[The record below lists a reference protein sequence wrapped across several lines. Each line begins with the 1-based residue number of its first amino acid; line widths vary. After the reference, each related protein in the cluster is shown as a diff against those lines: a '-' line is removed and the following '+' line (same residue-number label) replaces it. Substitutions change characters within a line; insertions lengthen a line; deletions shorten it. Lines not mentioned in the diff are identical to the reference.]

1 MAVVV
6 DAFAVEDPFFGHGH
20 LIKGRLLQ
28 AQGQP
33 ADALEYFKLALQAYR
48 YHSIICMPSLHQHAN
63 VLQQIKQTSKLAC
76 VSLQDMLSAL
86 LCKPSE
92 RLVPRYR
99 NSLLELESHFEG
111 SARP

>member
-48 YHSIICMPSLHQHAN
+48 YT
-63 VLQQIKQTSKLAC
+63 VL
-76 VSLQDMLSAL
+76 MLLGASTIRHVFAT
-86 LCKPSE
+86 
-92 RLVPRYR
+92 
-99 NSLLELESHFEG
+99 
-111 SARP
+111 